1 MRPDPG
7 LMRPGVYAGVLCRS
21 LVRSLVWWPQK
32 MSGPGTQNPGAKRN
46 NAPEVLV
53 KSYARSY
60 AVLCGV
66 RITLLHFGECF
77 GSPEI
82 FTTKTGLVYV
92 VMRSLMTTKAS

>member
-1 MRPDPG
+1 MTGSCDE
-7 LMRPGVYAGVLCRS
+7 VLCGG
-21 LVRSLVWWPQK
+21 LVTKPQNRVISCK
-32 MSGPGTQNPGAKRN
+32 PKKSCDCK
-46 NAPEVLV
+46 VLV